1 MNQLP
6 ISDTETPLPAS
17 QEAEL
22 VKNFIIHM
30 PVDARGLA
38 LGMLASIAFVFALDW
53 MQTLL
58 IPLLFGIFLAYTL
71 NPLVCYLEK
80 IRFHRLLATS
90 IVMLAVL
97 SALTLGAYAL
107 RGQMQAIVT
116 QLPVAANKLSEQL
129 INIRDQRSGNLQKV
143 QSAVGAMENATKQTD
158 SKNTNRKQAATHVTI
173 DAPSFKLGD
182 FIWASSLGAM
192 GAIGQVTAVIFL
204 VFFILVGGDTF
215 KRKLIR
221 LTGPSFSQK
230 KITVH
235 ILDGINN
242 SIQKYMFTLMM
253 TNILLGL
260 LTWLTFHLIG
270 LDNAGAWAVGAGLMH
285 IIPYIGPIFTAFA
298 TGMAAF
304 MQFDSVSMALLVAGS
319 SLVLATAVGVFVTT
333 WATGR
338 IAKMNAAAVF
348 VSLLFWGWLWGI
360 WGIWGMLLGIP
371 IIVVVKVIS
380 EHVEQL
386 LPVAEL
392 LGE

>member
-1 MNQLP
+1 MNHPLTSETVTPPATAQGAEVVKP
-6 ISDTETPLPAS
+6 I
-17 QEAEL
+17 
-22 VKNFIIHM
+22 IIHV

-38 LGMLASIAFVFALDW
+38 LGLLASIAFVFALNW

-58 IPLLFGIFLAYTL
+58 VPLLIGVFLAYTL

-80 IRFHRLLATS
+80 IRLPRVLATS
-90 IVMLAVL
+90 IVMLAVV
-97 SALTLGAYAL
+97 SALTMGGYAL
-107 RGQMQAIVT
+107 RGQMQSIVT
-116 QLPVAANKLSEQL
+116 QLPVAANKLSAQL
-129 INIRDQRSGNLQKV
+129 INMRNDRSGNLQKV

-158 SKNTNRKQAATHVTI
+158 SKNTSRKQSATHVTI
-173 DAPSFKLGD
+173 DAPSFKMGD

-215 KRKLIR
+215 KRKLVR
-221 LTGPSFSQK
+221 LTGPSFSKK
-230 KITVH
+230 KITIN
-235 ILDGINN
+235 ILEGIND
-242 SIQKYMFTLMM
+242 SIQKYIFTLVM

-260 LTWLTFHLIG
+260 LTWLAFHLIG

-285 IIPYIGPIFTAFA
+285 VIPYIGPALTAIV

-304 MQFDSVSMALLVAGS
+304 IQFDSISIALSVAGA
-319 SLVLATAVGVFVTT
+319 SLLLATFVGVFVTT

-348 VSLLFWGWLWGI
+348 ISVLFWGWLWGI
-360 WGIWGMLLGIP
+360 WGMLLAIP
-371 IIVVVKVIS
+371 IIVVVKAIS